1 MQEVSGGDDVVDAGV
16 GTAEASEGIAE
27 KQEVAMEPTDEVVA
41 KESPIDWTDSD
52 DVMADETLGATV
64 SDEAVLA
71 MADEA
76 VQVTTS
82 IMAEEVPGSTLV
94 MAEEVLGEI
103 PVSMADAVPEAHE
116 VTPVPA
122 DETLVGM
129 ADEALVGMA
138 DRTRVSIVYEI
149 IPVAKF
155 FF

>member
-1 MQEVSGGDDVVDAGV
+1 MDAGV

-82 IMAEEVPGSTLV
+82 IMAE
-94 MAEEVLGEI
+94 
-103 PVSMADAVPEAHE
+103 
-116 VTPVPA
+116 
-122 DETLVGM
+122 
-129 ADEALVGMA
+129 
-138 DRTRVSIVYEI
+138 
-149 IPVAKF
+149 
-155 FF
+155 

>member
-1 MQEVSGGDDVVDAGV
+1 MAAGV
-16 GTAEASEGIAE
+16 GMAEASEDVVK
-27 KQEVAMEPTDEVVA
+27 KQEVALEPTDEGVV

-82 IMAEEVPGSTLV
+82 IMAEEVPGPASV

-103 PVSMADAVPEAHE
+103 PASMADVVPEAHE
-116 VTPVPA
+116 VTPVTA
-122 DETLVGM
+122 DETPIGM
-129 ADEALVGMA
+129 ADEALAGMA
-138 DRTRVSIVYEI
+138 DGICISVVHEI
-149 IPVAKF
+149 IPVAKKF
-155 FF
+155 FLT

>member
-1 MQEVSGGDDVVDAGV
+1 MAAGV
-16 GTAEASEGIAE
+16 GMAEASEDVVE
-27 KQEVAMEPTDEVVA
+27 KQEVALEPTDEGVV

-82 IMAEEVPGSTLV
+82 IMAEEVPGPASV

-103 PVSMADAVPEAHE
+103 PASMADVVPEAHE
-116 VTPVPA
+116 VTPVTA
-122 DETLVGM
+122 DETPIGMAGEALAGM
-129 ADEALVGMA
+129 ADGICISV
-138 DRTRVSIVYEI
+138 VHEI
-149 IPVAKF
+149 IPVYKNFLF
-155 FF
+155 FLT